1 MLETLNAIIGE
12 IGGAC
17 VGVRFSPFGRLFDM
31 EPYADEAQPW
41 VALATAFEARPLAY
55 VHLSDQLTIGAEKMP
70 EDFAANLGN
79 ARKVLQGI
87 ARTAKS
93 TLCGRSATDF
103 DRLGAERPLISHVQ
117 HGMR

>member
-1 MLETLNAIIGE
+1 LIENRLRFMLETLGE

-70 EDFAANLGN
+70 EDFAASFRKTYRGTLIAAGGRPSGAGSSRPNLCPC
-79 ARKVLQGI
+79 
-87 ARTAKS
+87 
-93 TLCGRSATDF
+93 CG
-103 DRLGAERPLISHVQ
+103 GE
-117 HGMR
+117 